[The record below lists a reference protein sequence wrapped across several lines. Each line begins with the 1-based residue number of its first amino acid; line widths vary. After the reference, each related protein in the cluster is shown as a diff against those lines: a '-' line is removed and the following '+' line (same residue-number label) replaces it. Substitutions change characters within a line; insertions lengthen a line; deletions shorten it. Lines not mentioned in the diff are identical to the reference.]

1 MIKSMTG
8 FGKSEFEI
16 NNRKVTIEI
25 KSLNSKQ
32 SDINTRIPQLY
43 REKEID
49 IRRMINDQ
57 LVRGKI
63 DLAIYVESLGDTGNA
78 VINEAIAKSYF
89 RSLSKISDEL
99 GVPVSDR
106 TLQVAMRLPDTV
118 KVQYEQL
125 DESEWEFLKENI
137 YAALKLVDN
146 FRQQE
151 GLALEKDL
159 VANID
164 MILRLLDMVEPFES
178 QRIENVKSRLGE
190 ALSAMQLSGTVNPER
205 FEQEMIFYLERLDFN
220 EEKVRL
226 TNHCHYF
233 METMQEADANG
244 KKLAFITQEIGR
256 EINTLGSKANESN
269 IQRIVVQMK
278 DALEKVKEQVLNIL

>member
-1 MIKSMTG
+1 
-8 FGKSEFEI
+8 
-16 NNRKVTIEI
+16 
-25 KSLNSKQ
+25 
-32 SDINTRIPQLY
+32 LY

-49 IRRMINDQ
+49 IRRMIHDH

-63 DLAIYVESLGDTGNA
+63 DLALYVESLGDTGNA

-89 RSLSKISDEL
+89 HSLSKISDGL
-99 GVPVSDR
+99 DVPVSDR
-106 TLQVAMRLPDTV
+106 TLQIAMRLPDTV
-118 KVQYEQL
+118 MVQYEQL
-125 DESEWEFLKENI
+125 EESEWEFLKENI
-137 YAALKLVDN
+137 NAALKVVDN
-146 FRQQE
+146 FRKQE
-151 GLALEKDL
+151 GMALEKDL

-164 MILRLLDMVEPFES
+164 MIIRLLDMVEPFES

-190 ALSAMQLSGTVNPER
+190 ALSAMQLSGSVNPER
-205 FEQEMIFYLERLDFN
+205 FEQELIFYLERLDFN

-233 METMQEADANG
+233 METMQEDDANG

>member
-32 SDINTRIPQLY
+32 SDVNTRIPQLY

-49 IRRMINDQ
+49 IRRMINDH

-63 DLAIYVESLGDTGNA
+63 DVSIYVESLGDSGNA
-78 VINEAIAKSYF
+78 IINEAIAKSYF
-89 RSLSKISDEL
+89 SSLAKISDDL
-99 GVPVSDR
+99 GIPVNDR
-106 TLQVAMRLPDTV
+106 TLQIAMRLPDTV
-118 KVQYEQL
+118 KMQYEQL
-125 DESEWEFLKENI
+125 EESEWELLKENI
-137 YAALKLVDN
+137 YTALLSVDSFRRQEGIALERDLKSNIDQILKL
-146 FRQQE
+146 
-151 GLALEKDL
+151 LS
-159 VANID
+159 
-164 MILRLLDMVEPFES
+164 MVEPFEI

-190 ALSAMQLSGTVNPER
+190 ALSTLQLNGSINPER
-205 FEQEMIFYLERLDFN
+205 FEQELIFYLERLDFN

-226 TNHCHYF
+226 TNHCQYF
-233 METMQEADANG
+233 METMEEVDANG